1 MAVTVKIPAP
11 LRRLTDG
18 QREVT
23 TSATS
28 VAECIELLGIQFPG
42 LKDRICEEDGSVR
55 RFVNIYVRGEDIRF
69 GAGLTT
75 PLKDGDDVSIVP
87 AASGG
92 A

>member
-18 QREVT
+18 QREVST
-23 TSATS
+23 DAAT
-28 VAECIELLGIQFPG
+28 VGECIDSLGEAFPG
-42 LKDRICEEDGSVR
+42 LKDRICEADGSVR

-69 GAGLTT
+69 SNGLATA
-75 PLKDGDDVSIVP
+75 LRDGDDVSIVP

-92 A
+92 

>member
-18 QREVT
+18 QREVST
-23 TSATS
+23 DAAT
-28 VAECIELLGIQFPG
+28 VGECIDSLGQAFPG
-42 LKDRICEEDGSVR
+42 LKDRICEADGSVR

-69 GAGLTT
+69 SNGLATA
-75 PLKDGDDVSIVP
+75 LRDGDDVSIVP

-92 A
+92 